1 MKIALVSPYDYPYPP
16 GGVQQHIHNLAKQF
30 SSKGHQ
36 VKIIAPSSRGEE
48 ELGGEIIK
56 ATGTIISVPLSGSIA
71 HIGVSPRM
79 YRRVKKVLERERFDI
94 IHLHEP
100 VQPLPLFTLRHSQT
114 VNVGTFHAQRE
125 EHPIYR
131 RGKRVLKLFMEKLDG
146 KIAVSEAARD
156 TIAPYFPGEYVIIP
170 NGIDL
175 ELFSGPHVKP
185 IDDYLDGRPNIL
197 FLGRLEKR
205 KGFRYLLEAFARV
218 RQEIPRAR
226 LLVVGAYDED
236 DKEPFVRYAREK
248 RILGVRFI
256 GPVSDEEKARYYAS
270 CDLFCAPSI
279 GYESFGLVLLEA
291 MAAGKPIVV
300 SNITGYNNLVSDGEE
315 GILVRPQ
322 NEYVLAEAIVHLLRS
337 PSLREEMGRKGQA
350 KAARYSW
357 DKVSQEVLDYYQVV
371 LARKRAAL

>member
-16 GGVQQHIHNLAKQF
+16 GGVQQHIQYLARQF

-36 VKIIAPSSRGEE
+36 VKIIVPSSRDEK
-48 ELGGEIIK
+48 ELGEQIIK
-56 ATGTIISVPLSGSIA
+56 ATGMIVSVPLSGSIA
-71 HIGVSPRM
+71 HIGVGPRM

-100 VQPLPLFTLRHSQT
+100 AQPLALFTLRHSQT

-125 EHPIYR
+125 GHPVYR
-131 RGKRVLKLFMEKLDG
+131 HGKRVLKLFMERLDG

-156 TIAPYFPGEYVIIP
+156 TVAPYFPGEYVIIP
-170 NGIDL
+170 NGVDL
-175 ELFSGPHVKP
+175 ELFSGPGVKP
-185 IDDYLDGRPNIL
+185 IDEYMDGRPNVL

-205 KGFRYLLEAFARV
+205 KGFRYLLQAFARV

-256 GPVSDEEKARYYAS
+256 GHVSDEEKARYCAS
-270 CDLFCAPSI
+270 CDVFCAPSI

-291 MAAGKPIVV
+291 MAAGKPIVA
-300 SNITGYNNLVSDGEE
+300 SNITGYNNVVSDGEE
-315 GILVRPQ
+315 GILVRPE
-322 NEYVLAEAIVHLLRS
+322 NEYALSEAIVYLLRN
-337 PSLREEMGRKGQA
+337 PSLRGEMGQKGQA

-357 DKVSQEVLDYYQVV
+357 DKVSQEVLDYYQVL
-371 LARKRAAL
+371 LARKRTSF